1 MATINP
7 LQGPINYAVDV
18 QSPFEAALGGFKLG
32 SDVATI
38 QATQQKRELENK
50 ALAQAQLQQT
60 ELANLYKNPNATA
73 ADYERVAA
81 FLPKD
86 QAAIVTQ
93 GFERKTKAMQEGDL
107 KLGGQ
112 VYSAVKSGQLDIAKQ
127 MLKDQAAAYRNS
139 GREADAKAAESS
151 IQLIDLNP
159 TGAQATIGL
168 YMARLPEG
176 TKFLEA
182 ADKALSTNREEALQ
196 PSKLKE
202 AVANAD
208 KAVADAEILQA
219 RAKNAPQKEEADAA
233 KAKADADKAKVEAE
247 FAREKIEADLKQAAA
262 TLRKTDADI
271 LIDKENARI
280 AALNAAAAKEL
291 NAVKRDEILQKR
303 EEATDKRD
311 QAKRDQDSLLGNQ
324 LSSIDN
330 FLNTAIRATN
340 TPLDVRQAATGP
352 VTARF
357 IPTVRQATAD
367 FEGLIETLGAQAF
380 LAQIP
385 QIKGTGSLSENEGNK
400 LQASLQNLSLKQSP
414 ERLQENINEAVRL
427 LTKAREN
434 IATRSGKAVAPPDTP
449 AATPIP
455 PQSAIDFLKKDP
467 SLRGEFEKKYGQ
479 NSASQYLKAN

>member
-7 LQGPINYAVDV
+7 FQGPINYSVDV

-32 SDVATI
+32 AGVSEI
-38 QATQQKRELENK
+38 QAAQQKRELENK
-50 ALAQAQLQQT
+50 ALAQAQQRQVD
-60 ELANLYKNPNATA
+60 LANLFKNPNATA
-73 ADYERVAA
+73 ADYDAAVA

-93 GFERKTKAMQEGDL
+93 GFERKTKEQQQNDL
-107 KLGGQ
+107 RMGGQ
-112 VYSAVKSGQLDIAKQ
+112 VYSAIKAGNVDIAKQ
-127 MLKDQAAAYRNS
+127 MLKDQATALRNG
-139 GREADAKAAESS
+139 GRVDEAKAAEAS

-168 YMARLPEG
+168 YMARLPDG
-176 TKFLEA
+176 MKYLEA
-182 ADKALSTNREEALQ
+182 ADKALATVREEAMQ

-202 AVANAD
+202 AVAKAD
-208 KAVADAEILQA
+208 QAVADATSAQAKAKTAPEVEAANAAKATADAKKAQVDADFA
-219 RAKNAPQKEEADAA
+219 RAKAVLDA
-233 KAKADADKAKVEAE
+233 
-247 FAREKIEADLKQAAA
+247 QQQAA
-262 TLRKTDADI
+262 TLRKTEADI

-340 TPLDVRQAATGP
+340 TPLDVREAATGP
-352 VTARF
+352 VSARF
-357 IPTVRQATAD
+357 IPTLRQATAD

-414 ERLQENINEAVRL
+414 QRLQENINEAVRL

-434 IATRSGKAVAPPDTP
+434 IATRSGKAVAPADTP
-449 AATPIP
+449 AARPIP

-467 SLRGEFEKKYGQ
+467 SLRGEFEKKYGP
-479 NSASQYLKAN
+479 NSASQYLRAN

>member
-18 QSPFEAALGGFKLG
+18 QSPFEAAIGGFKLG
-32 SDVATI
+32 ADVATV
-38 QATQQKRELENK
+38 QAAQQKRELENK
-50 ALAQAQLQQT
+50 ALAQAQLQQV

-127 MLKDQAAAYRNS
+127 MLRDQATAYRNS
-139 GREADAKAAESS
+139 GREADAKAAEAS

-202 AVANAD
+202 AAAKAD
-208 KAVADAEILQA
+208 QAVADATSAQA
-219 RAKNAPQKEEADAA
+219 KAKNAFEKEAADAALATAQAA
-233 KAKADADKAKVEAE
+233 KAKVDAE
-247 FAREKIEADLKQAAA
+247 FAREKIQADLKQAAA

-280 AALNAAAAKEL
+280 AALNAAAAKETNNL
-291 NAVKRDEILQKR
+291 KRQELQQKIDDAKEKRDAADR
-303 EEATDKRD
+303 EQ
-311 QAKRDQDSLLGNQ
+311 QALVSNQ
-324 LSSIDN
+324 VADIDN
-330 FLNTAIRATN
+330 FLNTAQRIKN
-340 TPLDVRQAATGP
+340 TPKDIIKSATGP
-352 VTARF
+352 VNQ
-357 IPTVRQATAD
+357 ILPTLTTNVAD
-367 FEGLIETLGAQAF
+367 FEALVEALGSQAF
-380 LAQIP
+380 IAQIP
-385 QIKGTGSLSENEGNK
+385 KIKGTGSLSEKEGDK
-400 LQASLQNLSLKQSP
+400 LQASLQTLSLRQSP
-414 ERLQENINEAVRL
+414 ERLIENVDEAVRL
-427 LTKAREN
+427 LTKVRGN
-434 IATRSGKAVAPPDTP
+434 IGLKYGVKEPALDVP
-449 AATPIP
+449 AALQVIVQLPNG
-455 PQSAIDFLKKDP
+455 QSAKFPNQAAADAFKKQA
-467 SLRGEFEKKYGQ
+467 GIK
-479 NSASQYLKAN
+479 

>member
-7 LQGPINYAVDV
+7 FQGPINYSVDV

-32 SDVATI
+32 AGVSEI
-38 QATQQKRELENK
+38 QAAQQKRELENK

-107 KLGGQ
+107 KFGGQ

-127 MLKDQAAAYRNS
+127 MLKDQSVAYRNS
-139 GREADAKAAESS
+139 GREADAKAAEAS
-151 IQLIDLNP
+151 INLIDLNP

-202 AVANAD
+202 SVAKADQAVAEATS
-208 KAVADAEILQA
+208 AQA
-219 RAKNAPQKEEADAA
+219 KAKNAPEKEAADAALATAQAA
-233 KAKADADKAKVEAE
+233 KAKVDAE
-247 FAREKIEADLKQAAA
+247 FAREKTQADLKQAAA
-262 TLRKTDADI
+262 TLRKTDSDI

-291 NAVKRDEILQKR
+291 NAIKRDEILQKR

-340 TPLDVRQAATGP
+340 TPLSVRQSATGP
-352 VTARF
+352 VASRF
-357 IPTVRQATAD
+357 PTVSQDVSD

-434 IATRSGKAVAPPDTP
+434 IAIRSGKAVVPPDTP
-449 AATPIP
+449 AKLQVIVQTPDGP
-455 PQSAIDFLKKDP
+455 VTLPDQKAADAYK
-467 SLRGEFEKKYGQ
+467 KKYG
-479 NSASQYLKAN
+479 L

>member
-7 LQGPINYAVDV
+7 FQGPINYSADV
-18 QSPFEAALGGFKLG
+18 QSPFEAVLGGFKLG

-38 QATQQKRELENK
+38 QATQKKRELETT
-50 ALAQAQLQQT
+50 ALAQAQQRQT
-60 ELANLYKNPNATA
+60 DLANLYKNPNASA
-73 ADYERVAA
+73 ADYQAIAA

-86 QAAIVTQ
+86 QAEIVTK
-93 GFERKTKAMQEGDL
+93 GFEAKTKLQQQNDL
-107 KLGGQ
+107 LMGGQ
-112 VYSAVKSGQLDIAKQ
+112 VYSAVKAGNVDIAKQ
-127 MLKDQAAAYRNS
+127 LLTDQATALRNS
-139 GREADAKAAESS
+139 GREDEAKAAEAS
-151 IQLIDLNP
+151 IKLIDLNP

-168 YMARLPEG
+168 YMARLPDG
-176 TKFLEA
+176 MKYLEA
-182 ADKALSTNREEALQ
+182 ADKALSTVREEAQ
-196 PSKLKE
+196 APAKLKE
-202 AVANAD
+202 ATAKAD
-208 KAVADAEILQA
+208 QAVADATSAQA
-219 RAKNAPQKEEADAA
+219 KAKNAPEKEAADAALATAQAA
-233 KAKADADKAKVEAE
+233 KAKVDAE
-247 FAREKIEADLKQAAA
+247 FARAKAVLDAQQQAA

-271 LIDKENARI
+271 LIAKENNRI

-303 EEATDKRD
+303 EDATDKRD

-340 TPLDVRQAATGP
+340 TPLSVRQSATGP
-352 VTARF
+352 VASRL
-357 IPTVRQATAD
+357 PTVSQDVAD

-414 ERLQENINEAVRL
+414 QRLQENINEAVRL

-434 IATRSGKAVAPPDTP
+434 IATRSGKAVAPPDVP
-449 AATPIP
+449 AALQVTVQLPNGQTANFP
-455 PQSAIDFLKKDP
+455 NQAAADAFKKQA
-467 SLRGEFEKKYGQ
+467 GIK
-479 NSASQYLKAN
+479 